1 MRQFTQTLH
10 TFRTAAHATS
20 AVLQFTNAYEV
31 YIKHYP
37 IAEARH
43 RAELARN
50 PAYRAFIEKQAQVPR
65 IRKRDLITF
74 ISRPVTRL
82 PRLSLVLE
90 HLEKLTEAD
99 HPDLESMP
107 LITGIL
113 GDLIKSTQPGIEA
126 AENKVKFW
134 SIASSLVFQRGEIIV
149 SDFVNIL

>member
-1 MRQFTQTLH
+1 MLT
-10 TFRTAAHATS
+10 
-20 AVLQFTNAYEV
+20 AVLQFTNAYEA

-50 PAYRAFIEKQAQVPR
+50 SAYRAFIERQAQVPR
-65 IRKRDLITF
+65 IRKRDLVTF

-82 PRLSLVLE
+82 PRLALVLE

-99 HPDLESMP
+99 HPDLDSMP

-113 GDLIKSTQPGIEA
+113 SDLIKSTQPGIEA

-149 SDFVNIL
+149 SDFSIKASCNK